1 MSLVFSQMASSMN
14 PLEEKLHEIT
24 GQAERGAVREL
35 VLDSVWQR
43 VENSGGRRN
52 LERQSWTFL
61 NQEVNLSLPN

>member
-14 PLEEKLHEIT
+14 PSEEKLHEIT